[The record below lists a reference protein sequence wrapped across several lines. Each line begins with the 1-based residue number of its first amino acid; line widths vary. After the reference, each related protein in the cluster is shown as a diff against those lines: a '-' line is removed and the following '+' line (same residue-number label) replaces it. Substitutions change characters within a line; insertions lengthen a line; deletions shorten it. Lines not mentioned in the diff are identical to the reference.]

1 MKKILFFTFVASCT
15 LARTYSQHHPQSE
28 PTKFPPE
35 LVQFIPY
42 AHNPV
47 FAGTGDS
54 AWDAQIRERGYI
66 LKEGNEW
73 HLWYTGYR
81 DIHDTKFLGYAHST
95 DGIRWTRE
103 SRNPVYH
110 SGWVEDMCVVKS
122 GDTYYMFAEGRG
134 DTAHLLT
141 STDRINWTEKGNL
154 DIRLTNGKK
163 IDKGPYGT
171 PAVWKEK
178 ERWYL
183 FYERND
189 SAIWLASSV
198 DLKTWTNVQDEPVL
212 HAGPE
217 AYDRH
222 GVAMN
227 QVIRYK
233 GRYYGY

>member
-15 LARTYSQHHPQSE
+15 LARSFSQPHPQSE
-28 PTKFPPE
+28 ATKFPAE

-47 FAGTGDS
+47 FAGTGHS

-66 LKEGNEW
+66 LKEGKEW

-81 DIHDTKFLGYAHST
+81 DIHDTKYLGYAHST
-95 DGIRWTRE
+95 DGISWTRE

-141 STDRINWTEKGNL
+141 STDRINWEEKGKTS
-154 DIRLTNGKK
+154 ISGSPMAKKLTRVLMERRPSGKRRNAGTCFMNGT
-163 IDKGPYGT
+163 IQLFGW
-171 PAVWKEK
+171 PAQ
-178 ERWYL
+178 
-183 FYERND
+183 
-189 SAIWLASSV
+189 
-198 DLKTWTNVQDEPVL
+198 WT
-212 HAGPE
+212 
-217 AYDRH
+217 
-222 GVAMN
+222 
-227 QVIRYK
+227 
-233 GRYYGY
+233 